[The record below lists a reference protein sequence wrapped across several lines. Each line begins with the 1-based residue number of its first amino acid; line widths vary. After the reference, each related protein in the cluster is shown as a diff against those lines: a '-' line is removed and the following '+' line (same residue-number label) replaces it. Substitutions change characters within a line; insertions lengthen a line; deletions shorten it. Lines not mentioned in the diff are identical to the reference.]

1 MEATDILI
9 REHDLILRGL
19 RVLERMARAA
29 NAGTDV
35 PGNDARAMI
44 EFIRRFADGRHHA
57 KEEGVLFPAMQA
69 AGIPNQGGPI
79 GMMLIEHD
87 QGRTAVRRMDEA
99 VSAFGS
105 GPAALEAFARA
116 AFDYTTL
123 LSNHIYKENNVLFR
137 MADQVIPTAQDR
149 VMVAAYAEHEAGI
162 AGPGEPNAFHAII
175 EELERRYAA

>member
-29 NAGTDV
+29 NAGTDI
-35 PGNDARAMI
+35 PADDARLMI
-44 EFIRRFADGRHHA
+44 EFIRKFADGRHHA

-69 AGIPNQGGPI
+69 AGIPGQGGPI
-79 GMMLIEHD
+79 GMMLMEHD
-87 QGRTAVRRMDEA
+87 QGRTAVRLMDEA

-105 GPAALEAFARA
+105 DQAALEAFARA

-137 MADQVIPTAQDR
+137 MADQVIPTAQDA
-149 VMVAAYAEHEAGI
+149 VMVAAYGEHEAKI
-162 AGPGEPNAFHAII
+162 AGPGEPERFYAIVG
-175 EELERRYAA
+175 ELERRYAS